1 MAAVAAGFIQAEQA
15 IAKAKSVSAYAEGTD
30 YHRGGAA
37 LIGEGGQPE
46 FVQTNAKSFWVDQPT
61 IFYDL
66 PVGASVTPL
75 SDMQSNDETVE
86 LLRELVNKDGSQ
98 VNIDVSGRI
107 LPTLIKDGRVIRFA
121 NKLIKARA

>member
-1 MAAVAAGFIQAEQA
+1 
-15 IAKAKSVSAYAEGTD
+15 
-30 YHRGGAA
+30 
-37 LIGEGGQPE
+37 
-46 FVQTNAKSFWVDQPT
+46 
-61 IFYDL
+61 
-66 PVGASVTPL
+66 
-75 SDMQSNDETVE
+75 MQSNDETVE